1 MRRAL
6 CMIDPTVEEVGLRR
20 MPVAVAVASLTAVA
34 RAARGH
40 DGGRCGGGDT
50 GREYRAWLVGW
61 SYAPETV
68 KNMLAI
74 AGDLGPMDG
83 QPRRCTRPG
92 GSVRD
97 RGVPLAE
104 CYACRACEVLDPLL
118 DYQKCEGVLA
128 ESPAPASPVEVR

>member
-40 DGGRCGGGDT
+40 DAVAGCGGGDT
-50 GREYRAWLVGW
+50 GSEYRAWLVGW

-74 AGDLGPMDG
+74 AGDLGRWMDSRDVAPG
-83 QPRRCTRPG
+83 RVDRC
-92 GSVRD
+92 VI
-97 RGVPLAE
+97 AE
-104 CYACRACEVLDPLL
+104 FRVAC
-118 DYQKCEGVLA
+118 
-128 ESPAPASPVEVR
+128 S

>member
-1 MRRAL
+1 
-6 CMIDPTVEEVGLRR
+6 MIDPVVEEVGLRR

-40 DGGRCGGGDT
+40 DGGRRLRGRDT

-83 QPRRCTRPG
+83 QPRRC
-92 GSVRD
+92 
-97 RGVPLAE
+97 A
-104 CYACRACEVLDPLL
+104 RA
-118 DYQKCEGVLA
+118 GWIGA
-128 ESPAPASPVEVR
+128 